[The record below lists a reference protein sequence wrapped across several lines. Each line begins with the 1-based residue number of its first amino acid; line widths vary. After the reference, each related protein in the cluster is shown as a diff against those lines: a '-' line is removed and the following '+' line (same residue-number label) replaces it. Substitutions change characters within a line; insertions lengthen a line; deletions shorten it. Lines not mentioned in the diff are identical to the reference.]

1 MIVFLLTSIL
11 FLVLLVAGLLVY
23 LLYAVRALMH
33 TQDVIFDAAV
43 NAEEMYNEIQTNQE
57 AILNAHFRQN

>member
-11 FLVLLVAGLLVY
+11 FLILLVVGLLVY
-23 LLYAVRALMH
+23 LVYAVRELID
-33 TQDVIFDAAV
+33 TQEVIFDAAV

-57 AILNAHFRQN
+57 AILNAHFKQN

>member
-11 FLVLLVAGLLVY
+11 FFILLVVGLLVY
-23 LLYAVRALMH
+23 LLYAVRELID